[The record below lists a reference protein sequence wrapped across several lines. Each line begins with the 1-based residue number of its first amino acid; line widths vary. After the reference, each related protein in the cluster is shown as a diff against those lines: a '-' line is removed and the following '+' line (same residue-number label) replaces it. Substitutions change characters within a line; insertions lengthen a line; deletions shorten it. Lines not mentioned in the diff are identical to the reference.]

1 MRDFQPLMDHC
12 LEVMVVHVSMCA
24 CVCQVMH
31 RCGVVNARTGP
42 NKEMMGLTCVLFL
55 MCCRCLLGTR
65 VGGKVSYKA
74 KHTLWVSAPGPV
86 LTRPHEVGYDMAL
99 LLTECVC
106 CVLIHFVCLEL
117 HMWCMLGGQ

>member
-1 MRDFQPLMDHC
+1 
-12 LEVMVVHVSMCA
+12 
-24 CVCQVMH
+24 MH
-31 RCGVVNARTGP
+31 WCGVANARTGP
-42 NKEMMGLTCVLFL
+42 TRKMMCLTCVLFL
-55 MCCRCLLGTR
+55 MGCRCLLGTR

-99 LLTECVC
+99 LLTECIC
-106 CVLIHFVCLEL
+106 CVLIHFVWLEL